1 MGRRGSGAPGL
12 FQEAEE
18 GGTPGQGGEWLRG
31 LWDLGQVTSPVGWG
45 AAPARPAGWG
55 GSKVRSCCW
64 QASWH
69 LACRVHSQR
78 EAAAGWARQGGHR
91 SGPCLPGP
99 GGPGAG
105 WGLARG
111 TQRPPRQLRGW
122 AGHPMTSL
130 FLERGPLLA
139 APTSHPEPSSRAPP
153 PGSPLVLGW
162 PIVEC
167 PMKRSGEQDGSVPR
181 PGPCQQHGVTRAW
194 APSPAL
200 EAAAGSAPFI
210 PHSDRSPRACPPAVC
225 CHVCDWVLRRALRSL
240 KSQVLQVPGY
250 GVGGPLTWEPPALRT
265 HLQSMRPGER
275 AGASK
280 QRKHTHRAG

>member
-1 MGRRGSGAPGL
+1 MVPSSPLAVLTPSGPLLWVVTVLVRTWGGGAQEPLGYSRKQRRVDHQGRVGSGR
-12 FQEAEE
+12 E
-18 GGTPGQGGEWLRG
+18 GCGTSGKSRRLWGGVPPRPALRG
-31 LWDLGQVTSPVGWG
+31 
-45 AAPARPAGWG
+45 G
-55 GSKVRSCCW
+55 GGKVRSCCW

-69 LACRVHSQR
+69 LACRVRSQR

-122 AGHPMTSL
+122 AGHAMTSL

-153 PGSPLVLGW
+153 PGSPSVLGW

-167 PMKRSGEQDGSVPR
+167 PIKRSGEQDGSVPR
-181 PGPCQQHGVTRAW
+181 KAWTLSAAWGDQGLGAKPCSGGSCRVSSLH
-194 APSPAL
+194 PS
-200 EAAAGSAPFI
+200 
-210 PHSDRSPRACPPAVC
+210 
-225 CHVCDWVLRRALRSL
+225 
-240 KSQVLQVPGY
+240 Q
-250 GVGGPLTWEPPALRT
+250 
-265 HLQSMRPGER
+265 
-275 AGASK
+275 
-280 QRKHTHRAG
+280 